1 MATSWGAGHCCPQRF
16 RRWLLCKHARVADQR
31 WGWMWS
37 VWRLN
42 LAWYLEG
49 RLRKHQTRGGGG
61 GLHYLICAR
70 SPWRHLLY
78 LKHGIHLAKLKW
90 SIPVLLTALLSGGA
104 NYMFLKL
111 IISYWEQRIATCSE
125 KTKHTMPND
134 INRKLPVLTKS
145 NEMQFRWQ

>member
-1 MATSWGAGHCCPQRF
+1 MVSWSLVSTQVQVMALVQIYPCC
-16 RRWLLCKHARVADQR
+16 
-31 WGWMWS
+31 WS
-37 VWRLN
+37 VLRM
-42 LAWYLEG
+42 YVECLEIKRCMVFG
-49 RLRKHQTRGGGG
+49 RPTAEKKKQG
-61 GLHYLICAR
+61 GLHYLISAM
-70 SPWRHLLY
+70 SPWHHCLY

-134 INRKLPVLTKS
+134 INRKLLVLTKS